1 MPDADAAGGSD
12 PYVRFIL
19 LDHDGP
25 EKQVGCTTFKR
36 KEINPVWNGERLQFK
51 LALGGQMPPPVRVT
65 VCCA

>member
-1 MPDADAAGGSD
+1 M
-12 PYVRFIL
+12 RFIL

-65 VCCA
+65 VCRA